1 MRDDGHD
8 HEGRPSGN
16 DAEDREGRRFGG
28 IGEDRE
34 GHPFG
39 DAAEG
44 FDAAAFEAGL
54 RRLASHPGFTFPEE
68 DVPDDFKRSA
78 VLLAFWRERDDV
90 AVLMTKRAATLRGHP
105 GMMAFPGGRLEDGE
119 TWVEGALRETEEE
132 VGIAADSVEILGRL
146 DEAWSGSRHRLVP
159 IVGWLPERPEIVA
172 NPDEVASVHR
182 PRLTTLL
189 RAESWSRTAIPLG
202 DYVHYDATIRWED
215 DHVYGLSADLFVE
228 AALRALD
235 LPASNGA
242 GRLRSL
248 RAWLAT
254 LPESEFPR

>member
-1 MRDDGHD
+1 MSDDAKD
-8 HEGRPSGN
+8 HEGRPSDD
-16 DAEDREGRRFGG
+16 DAEEKGGRRFGG

-44 FDAAAFEAGL
+44 FEAAAFEAGL
-54 RRLASHPGFTFPEE
+54 RGLASHPGFSFPEE
-68 DVPDDFKRSA
+68 DVPDDFNRSA
-78 VLLAFWRERDDV
+78 VLLAFWRERDDI
-90 AVLMTKRAATLRGHP
+90 AVLLTKRAATLRGHP

-132 VGIAADSVEILGRL
+132 VGIAPDAIEVLGRL
-146 DEAWSGSRHRLVP
+146 DDAWSGSRHRLVP
-159 IVGWLPERPEIVA
+159 IVGWLHERPEVVP
-172 NPDEVASVHR
+172 NPDEVASVHQ

-235 LPASNGA
+235 LPAANGPD
-242 GRLRSL
+242 RLRSL

-254 LPESEFPR
+254 LPEASR